1 MAYTA
6 FEEVVL
12 DGPFH
17 QVVVDGRLG
26 HFVVILNGFVVISFH
41 GRKVGDFEE

>member
-1 MAYTA
+1 MAYAA

-17 QVVVDGRLG
+17 QVVIDGRLG
-26 HFVVILNGFVVISFH
+26 HFVVILDGFVVISFH
-41 GRKVGDFEE
+41 SCKVGDFEE